1 MIKKLLILILP
12 FFLYAGGTY
21 SLQLGTFF
29 KKDSA
34 EKFLKKNQKRIR
46 EKELFL
52 YKTDRGLWTVRYFV
66 SNNYRDVL
74 REKKIFP
81 IKSVIVPTD
90 IKKVKMQK
98 KEKAM
103 ILEISR
109 VDSKKEKAMILEM
122 QKFNSQIVDSY
133 TVFVEIRDMLYTV
146 QYIQNNNPLSEKFF
160 KDTLIDKRFL
170 NSLTLIKDSSKI
182 VVQLEEQN
190 LERFK
195 ERILEILEHNE
206 KVENLRIRWR
216 RVIR

>member
-1 MIKKLLILILP
+1 LIKKLVILILP

-21 SLQLGTFF
+21 SLQIGTFF

-34 EKFLKKNQKRIR
+34 EKFLERNQKRVR
-46 EKELFL
+46 DRKLFL
-52 YKTDRGLWTVRYFV
+52 YKTDSGFWTVRYLI
-66 SNNYRDVL
+66 SNNYGEVL
-74 REKKIFP
+74 REKKSLS

-90 IKKVKMQK
+90 IKKVKMRK
-98 KEKAM
+98 KEETPKT
-103 ILEISR
+103 IK

-122 QKFNSQIVDSY
+122 QKFNSDIVDSY
-133 TVFVEIRDMLYTV
+133 TVFIQIRDMLYTV
-146 QYIQNNNPLSEKFF
+146 QYVKNYNPLSEKFLQNTTIN
-160 KDTLIDKRFL
+160 KKFL

-195 ERILEILEHNE
+195 ERILGIVEQNK

-216 RVIR
+216 KVIH

>member
-1 MIKKLLILILP
+1 LIKKLGILILP

-21 SLQLGTFF
+21 SLQIGTFF

-34 EKFLKKNQKRIR
+34 EKFLERNQKRVR
-46 EKELFL
+46 DRKLFL
-52 YKTDRGLWTVRYFV
+52 YKTDSGFWTVRYLI
-66 SNNYRDVL
+66 SNNYGEVL
-74 REKKIFP
+74 REKKSLS

-90 IKKVKMQK
+90 IKKVKMKK
-98 KEKAM
+98 KEEASKT
-103 ILEISR
+103 IK

-122 QKFNSQIVDSY
+122 QKFNSDIVDSY
-133 TVFVEIRDMLYTV
+133 TVFIQIRDMLYTV
-146 QYIQNNNPLSEKFF
+146 QYVKNYNPLSEKFLQNTTIN
-160 KDTLIDKRFL
+160 KKFL

-195 ERILEILEHNE
+195 ERILGIVEQNK

-216 RVIR
+216 KVIH